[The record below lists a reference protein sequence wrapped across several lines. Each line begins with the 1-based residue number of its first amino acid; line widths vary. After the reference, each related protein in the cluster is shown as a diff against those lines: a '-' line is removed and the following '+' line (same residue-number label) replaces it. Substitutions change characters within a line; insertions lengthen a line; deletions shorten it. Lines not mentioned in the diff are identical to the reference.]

1 MPVKKD
7 ASGRRFVE
15 AQTEVPGTP
24 EDVWRAI
31 ATGPGISSW
40 FVPSRVEER
49 VGGTA
54 SATFGPGMEATAT
67 ITAWDPP
74 RRFAFESPG
83 EMGGPGS
90 PAVATEWIVE
100 SRAGDTCLVRV
111 VHSWFADT
119 DEWDGQ
125 FEGQET
131 GWACFFRVLRIY
143 LTHYR
148 GLPGAVLQTLSMTG
162 EPVPNAWAHLM
173 KDLGFSDAAER
184 QHLKSR
190 TTAPLLAGSV
200 ERVGASKDPELLV
213 RLDQPAAGVAHFFA
227 MAMGPQT
234 CVSVRVF
241 FYGDGAALIAA
252 REDPRWQAWMN
263 ETFPAA
269 GDADI
274 VAQGAS

>member
-15 AQTEVPGTP
+15 AQAEVPGTP
-24 EDVWRAI
+24 EEVWRAI

-74 RRFAFESPG
+74 RRFALESPG
-83 EMGGPGS
+83 GMGGPGS

-131 GWACFFRVLRIY
+131 GWVCFFRILRIY
-143 LTHYR
+143 LAHYR
-148 GLPGAVLQTLSMTG
+148 GLPGAGLQTLSMTG
-162 EPVPNAWAHLM
+162 EPVPNAWANLM
-173 KDLGFSDAAER
+173 KNLGFSDAAEG
-184 QHLKSR
+184 QHVKSR
-190 TTAPLLAGSV
+190 TAAPLLAGSV
-200 ERVGASKDPELLV
+200 ERVGPPQDPELLV
-213 RLDQPAAGVAHFFA
+213 RLDQPARGRRTLLRHGAW
-227 MAMGPQT
+227 GPRRACRSGCFST
-234 CVSVRVF
+234 VMER
-241 FYGDGAALIAA
+241 
-252 REDPRWQAWMN
+252 R
-263 ETFPAA
+263 
-269 GDADI
+269 
-274 VAQGAS
+274 